1 MSNIR
6 RYWSEEYGFE
16 KIKNTMSINRF
27 EKIREM
33 LHFNDNTKMLPK
45 DHADHDRLHKLRPVI
60 DFLNKTFQTVPFEK
74 CLSVDE
80 QMCATKARHYMK
92 QYMPLKPHKWGY
104 KLYVLSGVTGYAYQF
119 EIYSGQE
126 NSEKYRFPNEPDL
139 GASANNV
146 IRLCRSIPK
155 NCNYIVYFDNYYT
168 GIPLM
173 SYLFSNGIL
182 SLGTVRR
189 NRLPN
194 CKFSSDTDLKKK
206 TRGSFEEYVTFSKYP
221 FCLSFMAG

>member
-1 MSNIR
+1 M
-6 RYWSEEYGFE
+6 
-16 KIKNTMSINRF
+16 
-27 EKIREM
+27 
-33 LHFNDNTKMLPK
+33 
-45 DHADHDRLHKLRPVI
+45 RPVI
-60 DFLNKTFQTVPFEK
+60 DFLNKTFQTVSFEK

-194 CKFSSDTDLKKK
+194 CKFSSDTVFKKK
-206 TRGSFEEYVTFSKYP
+206 TRGSFEEYGLPLFFESFCPTLPRQLVISARNFSIDIVAVFP
-221 FCLSFMAG
+221 ICLSFLR

>member
-1 MSNIR
+1 
-6 RYWSEEYGFE
+6 
-16 KIKNTMSINRF
+16 MSINRF

-45 DHADHDRLHKLRPVI
+45 DHADHDRLHKLKPVI

-126 NSEKYRFPNEPDL
+126 NSEKYTVFPMSLIL
-139 GASANNV
+139 GLQQTMLYACAGEFPKTA
-146 IRLCRSIPK
+146 ITLSIL
-155 NCNYIVYFDNYYT
+155 IIIIQEF
-168 GIPLM
+168 L
-173 SYLFSNGIL
+173 
-182 SLGTVRR
+182 
-189 NRLPN
+189 
-194 CKFSSDTDLKKK
+194 
-206 TRGSFEEYVTFSKYP
+206 
-221 FCLSFMAG
+221 